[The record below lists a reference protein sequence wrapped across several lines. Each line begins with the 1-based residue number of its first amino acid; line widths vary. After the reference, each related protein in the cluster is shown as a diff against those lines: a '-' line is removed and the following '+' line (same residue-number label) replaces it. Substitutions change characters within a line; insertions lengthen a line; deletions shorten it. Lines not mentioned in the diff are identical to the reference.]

1 MSHLDRLEQL
11 GKLRASGVLSEE
23 EFQREKA
30 RILAE
35 RNAPPRRAE
44 PVPPYLR
51 DTPPTAREPM
61 PDSGM
66 AWAILTTLFCFFP
79 FGVVAI
85 VKASQVAGHWYAGN
99 PEAAREAAQ
108 SANNWSIASL
118 AVGVV
123 LGIVVLG
130 LSLAGH

>member
-85 VKASQVAGHWYAGN
+85 DRLRGSSSRNYYTYRGAMQDCRMGDVRGGAGDG
-99 PEAAREAAQ
+99 EGE
-108 SANNWSIASL
+108 
-118 AVGVV
+118 G
-123 LGIVVLG
+123 
-130 LSLAGH
+130 